1 MRFVPTLVHGIAD
14 YVVGMIVLGLPFYYG
29 LTGSQRM
36 PFVVLGVFV
45 IIYSVFTD
53 YEAGL
58 VRFLRLRFHLLLDA
72 LFGVAMLFIPS
83 LLNLPA
89 VARTPVYAI
98 SILALLLAV
107 TTKVRAEGT
116 HSHSSIWSRP

>member
-45 IIYSVFTD
+45 IIYSFFTD
-53 YEAGL
+53 MKP
-58 VRFLRLRFHLLLDA
+58 D
-72 LFGVAMLFIPS
+72 
-83 LLNLPA
+83 
-89 VARTPVYAI
+89 
-98 SILALLLAV
+98 
-107 TTKVRAEGT
+107 
-116 HSHSSIWSRP
+116 